1 MINNSGITMLMAI
14 FFLLKSMALIA
25 KSEKVDIQ
33 SSPTNSK
40 S

>member
-1 MINNSGITMLMAI
+1 MINHSGITVFMDI
-14 FFLLKSMALIA
+14 FFLLKSMALIP

-33 SSPTNSK
+33 SLSTNSK